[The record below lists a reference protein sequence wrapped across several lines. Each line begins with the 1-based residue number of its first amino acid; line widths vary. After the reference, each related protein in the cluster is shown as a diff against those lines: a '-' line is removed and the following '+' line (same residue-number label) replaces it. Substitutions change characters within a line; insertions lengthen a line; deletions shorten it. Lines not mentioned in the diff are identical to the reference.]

1 MSSLPGTIRQTM
13 TLRNGRQ
20 VPPYQV
26 GGAEEGLA
34 NSTVSFAQG
43 CSVGVVEASAAG
55 SAEAVAW
62 GVAEGVVWVIGGLLR
77 WEWG

>member
-1 MSSLPGTIRQTM
+1 M

-20 VPPYQV
+20 VLEYQLA
-26 GGAEEGLA
+26 GAEVVFE

-43 CSVGVVEASAAG
+43 GSVGVVEASAAG
-55 SAEAVAW
+55 SAE
-62 GVAEGVVWVIGGLLR
+62 GVTSGLAEGVVWVIGGLLR

>member
-1 MSSLPGTIRQTM
+1 LSSLPGTIRQTM

-20 VPPYQV
+20 VPEYQDA
-26 GGAEEGLA
+26 GAEAVFA

-55 SAEAVAW
+55 SAD
-62 GVAEGVVWVIGGLLR
+62 GVADGVVWVIACLR
-77 WEWG
+77 GWEWG

>member
-1 MSSLPGTIRQTM
+1 M

-20 VPPYQV
+20 VPEYQV
-26 GGAEEGLA
+26 AGAEAVFA

-43 CSVGVVEASAAG
+43 GSVGVVEASAAG
-55 SAEAVAW
+55 SAE
-62 GVAEGVVWVIGGLLR
+62 GVAEGVVCVIGGLLR